1 MCIGFCF
8 LQNCLEC
15 REILSQIFV
24 LLFAFNTKG
33 INLHLQNMYKTNFLE
48 LFRRTFYPV
57 MNMKEI
63 TISLTNVYKIK

>member
-1 MCIGFCF
+1 
-8 LQNCLEC
+8 
-15 REILSQIFV
+15 
-24 LLFAFNTKG
+24 
-33 INLHLQNMYKTNFLE
+33 MYKTNFLE